1 MTYKWDAQVA
11 ENYAKELA
19 AKICE
24 ENFVDTDSLD
34 GEQILSVTP
43 VKQVNLLAIRLL
55 YTRWQDETRR
65 LESPYFDFGHPEV
78 QYALAE
84 FMNILSEFIAVRQ
97 REFEPLL
104 VEAITNT
111 LQLGLNPTE
120 YFTKL
125 MRDLPNFRLSA
136 QWVQK
141 NRNYF
146 RVNKWVFDELEK
158 IAGLHAAMYANEVI
172 ELINTEFSQRT
183 SDDITDVMT
192 ELSEIV
198 PVPVGL
204 KITEQKEEIKEERSS
219 GKSFFDSIVEE
230 KLTDRIRQNAPSKPE
245 YQEIIPTP
253 KQVEVTPEIVK
264 PVVVDI
270 TQKVEEVVVQQPV
283 TVVRSEEKSEMRS
296 LNEQLINMTQSLN
309 DKATKGD
316 SMTDYHRL
324 SRVDSIR
331 KSISLNQRF
340 SFTKYLFNNDPDAY
354 NASLDEIDKQL
365 NYSEARSFVV
375 HTYIPRFNWDV
386 KSAEVDEFFEV
397 LKRRFS

>member
-136 QWVQK
+136 QWVQ
-141 NRNYF
+141 
-146 RVNKWVFDELEK
+146 
-158 IAGLHAAMYANEVI
+158 
-172 ELINTEFSQRT
+172 
-183 SDDITDVMT
+183 
-192 ELSEIV
+192 
-198 PVPVGL
+198 
-204 KITEQKEEIKEERSS
+204 
-219 GKSFFDSIVEE
+219 
-230 KLTDRIRQNAPSKPE
+230 
-245 YQEIIPTP
+245 
-253 KQVEVTPEIVK
+253 
-264 PVVVDI
+264 
-270 TQKVEEVVVQQPV
+270 
-283 TVVRSEEKSEMRS
+283 
-296 LNEQLINMTQSLN
+296 
-309 DKATKGD
+309 
-316 SMTDYHRL
+316 
-324 SRVDSIR
+324 
-331 KSISLNQRF
+331 
-340 SFTKYLFNNDPDAY
+340 
-354 NASLDEIDKQL
+354 
-365 NYSEARSFVV
+365 
-375 HTYIPRFNWDV
+375 
-386 KSAEVDEFFEV
+386 
-397 LKRRFS
+397 